1 MFPVAEEAD
10 EEGWLEFRVDGG
22 QLVRERARL
31 EQHEIEVEEEAR
43 EEEIQ
48 TDEIEPLQLRNVQ
61 LAEELARIKSKAGNC
76 RRKTGCGFH
85 SGSGWTS
92 FSEEK
97 LMLHRQKPD
106 MASATSSKW
115 LPLHTLAVSG
125 EYYIMHAL
133 SKHEADINAADKD
146 DWTVL
151 DKAIIGKNQA
161 ITDYLLRDSAN
172 PFVRDKGVGSL
183 YMYIY

>member
-1 MFPVAEEAD
+1 M
-10 EEGWLEFRVDGG
+10 LE
-22 QLVRERARL
+22 
-31 EQHEIEVEEEAR
+31 
-43 EEEIQ
+43 
-48 TDEIEPLQLRNVQ
+48 
-61 LAEELARIKSKAGNC
+61 
-76 RRKTGCGFH
+76 
-85 SGSGWTS
+85 
-92 FSEEK
+92 EEK

-183 YMYIY
+183 CMFIY

>member
-92 FSEEK
+92 FS
-97 LMLHRQKPD
+97 
-106 MASATSSKW
+106 SKW